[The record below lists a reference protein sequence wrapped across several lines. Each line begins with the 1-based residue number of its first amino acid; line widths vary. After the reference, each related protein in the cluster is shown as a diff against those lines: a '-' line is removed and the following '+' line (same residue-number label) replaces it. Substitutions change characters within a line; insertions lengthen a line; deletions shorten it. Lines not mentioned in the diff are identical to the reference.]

1 MKVIARGAEATIEE
15 GVWHGRKVVVKR
27 RLEKT
32 YRAKEL
38 DQSLRAARTKSEALL
53 MTQARR
59 SGVRTPLIYDIDLKG
74 CSIVMEFIEGQ
85 TAKALLQESAQRE
98 SLATLIGA
106 GVGRLHK
113 ANIVHGD
120 LTTSNIIFPD
130 AGTPCF
136 VDFGLG
142 EKSQE
147 LEKKGVDMHLL
158 KEALG
163 SAHSHFPGLYDCV
176 VSAYLKEYKEGKP
189 VLRIV
194 EEIQKRG
201 RYT

>member
-85 TAKALLQESAQRE
+85 TAKALL
-98 SLATLIGA
+98 
-106 GVGRLHK
+106 
-113 ANIVHGD
+113 
-120 LTTSNIIFPD
+120 PD